1 MKSMIHAA
9 IAASLL
15 AIPAMAFAQQ
25 SNGPVTRAQARAE
38 LIQLEQAGYQ
48 PGRANNPHYPA
59 DIQAA
64 EARLHAQN
72 GTAQA
77 PNTGYGPSL
86 GGRSESGSPTGG
98 SDTRSIYLGH

>member
-15 AIPAMAFAQQ
+15 PIPAMTFAQQ
-25 SNGPVTRAQARAE
+25 SNGPVTRAQVRAE
-38 LIQLEQAGYQ
+38 LIQLEQAGYN
-48 PGRANNPHYPA
+48 PARGRDPYYPA

-72 GTAQA
+72 GVA
-77 PNTGYGPSL
+77 PGADSGYGPSPS
-86 GGRSESGSPTGG
+86 GRSESGSHAGG
-98 SDTRSIYLGH
+98 NATDSIYFGH